1 MASKQNETLKITNE
15 MSLYLRFLLQE
26 GNIICK
32 ELTLNMQ
39 FELFTTMQKKEI
51 SAKISIDGRKAKK
64 DHQK

>member
-39 FELFTTMQKKEI
+39 FELFTTMQKK
-51 SAKISIDGRKAKK
+51 RNLC
-64 DHQK
+64 

>member
-1 MASKQNETLKITNE
+1 MASKQNETLKITNV

-39 FELFTTMQKKEI
+39 FELFNTMQKKEI
-51 SAKISIDGRKAKK
+51 SAKMSIDGRKAKM
-64 DHQK
+64 